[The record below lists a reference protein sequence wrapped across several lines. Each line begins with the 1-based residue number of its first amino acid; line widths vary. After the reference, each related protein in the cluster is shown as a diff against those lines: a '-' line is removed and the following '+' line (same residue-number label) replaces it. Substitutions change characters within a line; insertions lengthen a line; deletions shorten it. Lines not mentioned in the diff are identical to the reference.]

1 MKPVKWTEKLL
12 EFLEYHQIWNSTE
25 QNFREDLLS
34 NFIAGLVTE
43 AMMEHGQTSMVELL
57 TNILNFIHLFINTC
71 SFFLPFSFSRT

>member
-1 MKPVKWTEKLL
+1 MKPVKWTEKFL

-43 AMMEHGQTSMVELL
+43 AMMEYGQTSMVELL
-57 TNILNFIHLFINTC
+57 TNILNFYPFIYKYLF
-71 SFFLPFSFSRT
+71 FFPSL